1 MGECVGRMAVKRK
14 GEGIGMVVIDTRAPL
29 GLMDA
34 RDASNKKGTQYFT
47 ECPIVDLHLGIN
59 TSHLIIY
66 VIHPFPGIHL
76 KILPVFPGSIGDVTN
91 PVR

>member
-47 ECPIVDLHLGIN
+47 ECPIVDLH
-59 TSHLIIY
+59 
-66 VIHPFPGIHL
+66 
-76 KILPVFPGSIGDVTN
+76 
-91 PVR
+91 